1 MRRVIFATLSVLFI
15 QQSIIAQVE
24 VVYEF
29 PDNYVYEILNANGDF
44 AYFKKLNLDTS
55 AMELWI
61 TDGSEAGTKAVVTD
75 LYVDSRGD
83 YDVGLYE
90 NRFYFFASTPNTY
103 GSEKKVSVYAY
114 DELTGTVELIKQG
127 NDDSNTRFM
136 YTEKTGVYFSIRSA
150 NANSELWKVNRL
162 GVSQIEIPAN
172 LGANGTAN
180 IFHFDRKPVETNRS
194 VDGVNTD
201 LLLFPNY
208 SDDLISIS
216 TVNFAG
222 STETIVGDLFEDAGF
237 NTNTSKPFKIYS
249 DMYTVYNNKFI
260 FYGRNLLQGVND
272 AIEGVHSID
281 LNTYEYEILVDYP
294 YKLRSQEYPPRMNNR
309 QTFIHTEEGVFFVA
323 LDQTALSST
332 ASNQKHNN
340 NIWFSD
346 GTSNGTV
353 KIAYLEDEK
362 PRSSWSGIL
371 NLDLQKI
378 EGNQLLFRT
387 NGREDEDPF
396 YPELYSLNVNTSEV
410 NKLWD
415 AWNNANFPFG
425 YLLHGSGYVFADY
438 VPDSSRTMLISS
450 DGFTSEIQSRTMN
463 GEPYKMSILTSGNAA
478 IIQDSVYI
486 FKAKVAGSSNISIM
500 RFTFPCSE
508 VDCDVTTT
516 TEISSVLP
524 LHYTLDQN
532 YPNPFNPSTQIN
544 YALPEAAEVRLE
556 VINALGQR
564 VALLVDQRQS
574 AGNYTVSFHASNL
587 SSGMY
592 FYSIQAGS
600 FMQTRKMLLIK

>member
-1 MRRVIFATLSVLFI
+1 MKRVIFATLSLLFF

-44 AYFKKLNLDTS
+44 AYFKKLNLDTK

-75 LYVDSRGD
+75 LYVDSRGG

-136 YTEKTGVYFSIRSA
+136 YIEKTGVYFSIRSTS
-150 NANSELWKVNRL
+150 ANSELWKVNRSGL
-162 GVSQIEIPAN
+162 TQIEIPVVD
-172 LGANGTAN
+172 
-180 IFHFDRKPVETNRS
+180 FRRKPIETTVSSDGSYVLLFPSYTDELIYVETNF
-194 VDGVNTD
+194 DGVSFDTYVGN
-201 LLLFPNY
+201 LF
-208 SDDLISIS
+208 
-216 TVNFAG
+216 A
-222 STETIVGDLFEDAGF
+222 DAGF
-237 NTNTSKPFKIYS
+237 TTNTSKPFKIYS
-249 DMYTVYNNKFI
+249 DMYTIYNNKFI

-294 YKLRSQEYPPRMNNR
+294 YKLRSQEYPTRMDNR

-378 EGNQLLFRT
+378 QGNQLLFRT

-415 AWNNANFPFG
+415 AWGNANFPFG

-463 GEPYKMSILTSGNAA
+463 GEPYKMTILTVGNAA
-478 IIQDSVYI
+478 VIQDSVYL
-486 FKAKVAGSSNISIM
+486 FSAKVAGSSNISIM

-508 VDCDVTTT
+508 VDCDVTTS
-516 TEISSVLP
+516 TEISSGLP
-524 LHYTLDQN
+524 LYYTLDQN